1 MNLHVIP
8 ICKIKTL
15 GYNRELKRLCLTHS
29 LFTCSQRLNT
39 TEPLINKDHVNHY
52 VELFTDILEDIGKE
66 VKKIVLIDDISRSV
80 TWCLCSFVVWTFAAH
95 ISSRTLIV
103 LSLLAAFT
111 IPRLYRSN
119 KQLVDARIGQANQ
132 MISGHVKR
140 AQNLAYQSANDAY
153 TKARSFTARTGT
165 TGTDAKN
172 TLNRA
177 SVVSKN
183 D

>member
-1 MNLHVIP
+1 M
-8 ICKIKTL
+8 
-15 GYNRELKRLCLTHS
+15 
-29 LFTCSQRLNT
+29 
-39 TEPLINKDHVNHY
+39 
-52 VELFTDILEDIGKE
+52 EDIGKE
-66 VKKIVLIDDISRSV
+66 VKKIVLIDDISRSA

-132 MISGHVKR
+132 MISSHVKR

-153 TKARSFTARTGT
+153 TKVRSFTARTGT

-177 SVVSKN
+177 SVVSK
-183 D
+183 DD